1 MLSSP
6 HQRPGDEIEFSALQP
21 LQSVGQPPASD
32 AARERGRQWAISK
45 ATLALFSPD
54 AFQVRCNRRPLA
66 AQLQIRNDGQP
77 QGPITTRCT
86 SSPLTSLS
94 SR

>member
-45 ATLALFSPD
+45 VGEL
-54 AFQVRCNRRPLA
+54 RA
-66 AQLQIRNDGQP
+66 AQGAELSQP
-77 QGPITTRCT
+77 MSARPGMGPFG
-86 SSPLTSLS
+86 
-94 SR
+94 